1 MAKIVHGA
9 MIGGTILPE
18 QEFKQVLLQ
27 ALQNEEYEKQMIS
40 LISLAVKRFVN
51 EDYDGAYET
60 IEDIET
66 KLFQNPP
73 ISLMVITNLKSPT
86 ADYQWAWNKSEK
98 RTLKDK
104 GAIDFTKAMRGSIIQ
119 KKITQ
124 ALSEHLQNMIKIVE
138 SQKMTNE
145 DYDKLFNSGNYRF
158 GGKTAKSE
166 IGKRAEE
173 ANKKGKTLAYIF
185 YGNMSIAHRQGKIAD
200 AFLSHIGNMHHTLF
214 NDFNFQPNFT
224 FSQSVLEEEGS
235 NFYQLLL
242 DSRNNTGWWTGG
254 DLILLS
260 GNEIIANIQLKT
272 IQDAKKTNV
281 GQVSSDDIFEFVS
294 KLKDY
299 TEFKDGKYQIYNKE
313 VFVEKFYNAFKT
325 SGIIQKVED
334 KIMETPIEYAKKNL
348 KNIPDINISFS

>member
-18 QEFKQVLLQ
+18 QEFKEVLLQ
-27 ALQNEEYEKQMIS
+27 ALQNEEYEKRIIS
-40 LISLAVKRFVN
+40 LISLAVRRFN
-51 EDYDGAYET
+51 NKDYDGAYEA
-60 IEDIET
+60 IEDIEV

-73 ISLMVITNLKSPT
+73 TSLMVITNLSSPT
-86 ADYQWAWNKSEK
+86 GDYQWVWNKSEK

-119 KKITQ
+119 KKITK
-124 ALSEHLQNMIKIVE
+124 ALSKHLQNMIKMVE

-145 DYDKLFNSGNYRF
+145 DYDMLFNSGNYRF
-158 GGKTAKSE
+158 GGKSAKSD
-166 IGKRAEE
+166 IGERAVKESQ
-173 ANKKGKTLAYIF
+173 NGKTLAYIF
-185 YGNMSIAHRQGKIAD
+185 YGDMDTPHRQGKIAD
-200 AFLSHIGNMHHTLF
+200 AFLNHLGNMHHNLF
-214 NDFNFQPNFT
+214 SDFSFQPNFT
-224 FSQSVLEEEGS
+224 FSKSVLEEEGS

-260 GNEIIANIQLKT
+260 DNEIIANIQLKT
-272 IQDAKKTNV
+272 IQQEQQTNV
-281 GQVSSDDIFEFVS
+281 GEISSDKIFDLIS
-294 KLKDY
+294 DLKDF
-299 TEFKDGKYQIYNKE
+299 TEFKDGRYQIYNKE

-334 KIMETPIEYAKKNL
+334 KIMEIPIEYAKKNL